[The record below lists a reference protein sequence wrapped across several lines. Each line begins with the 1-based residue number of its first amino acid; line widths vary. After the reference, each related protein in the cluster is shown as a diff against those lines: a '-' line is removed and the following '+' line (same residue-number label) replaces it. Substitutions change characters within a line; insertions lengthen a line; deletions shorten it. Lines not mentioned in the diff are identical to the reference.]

1 MSRKLKDKWVVE
13 ATELKLE
20 NERLRDANAKLTA
33 DNDKL
38 ATMATT
44 AQSRA
49 DHEWRRRWQTA
60 LVLAIAVGICLV
72 VIAGL
77 VIGRYV

>member
-1 MSRKLKDKWVVE
+1 MARKLKDEWVVE

-20 NERLRDANAKLTA
+20 SERLRDANAKLTA

-49 DHEWRRRWQTA
+49 DHEWRRRWQMT
-60 LVLAIAVGICLV
+60 LVLAV
-72 VIAGL
+72 VLAGL
-77 VIGRYV
+77 VIDLIARFL

>member
-1 MSRKLKDKWVVE
+1 MARKLKDKWVVE

-44 AQSRA
+44 ARSRA
-49 DHEWRRRWQTA
+49 DHEWRRRCQTTIV
-60 LVLAIAVGICLV
+60 LVVAVGICLI

-77 VIGRYV
+77 VIARFL